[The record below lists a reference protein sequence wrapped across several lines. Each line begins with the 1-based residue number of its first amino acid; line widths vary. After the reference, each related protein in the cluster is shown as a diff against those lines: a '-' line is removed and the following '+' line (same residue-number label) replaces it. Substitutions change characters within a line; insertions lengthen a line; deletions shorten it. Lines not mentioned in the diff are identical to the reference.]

1 MQKLIIKAV
10 LVKNYKS
17 ISQFLAL
24 KTQESLREA
33 AFLDSSEDT
42 TTPTTPS
49 SNSPLPG
56 SGPLSQGGREK
67 VNTGE
72 WNTVLSRMPLPAGV
86 SGGGSWLLGGLMMI

>member
-1 MQKLIIKAV
+1 MERERENVYIYQSKVIGTWGFLQSLYFCECLQFSLIKVEMQKLIIKPV

-42 TTPTTPS
+42 TPPTPP
-49 SNSPLPG
+49 PQL
-56 SGPLSQGGREK
+56 
-67 VNTGE
+67 
-72 WNTVLSRMPLPAGV
+72 
-86 SGGGSWLLGGLMMI
+86 